1 MPNWVKKVFLKWLPK
16 LLFMRRPIDDYEEK
30 FDEKKKNKDGKIAL
44 NVHAHRVSKDVGHKL
59 KNATIDDTIQ
69 KLYYSPQV
77 VKAFE
82 NICFI
87 AELLKKK
94 DRDDKID
101 EDWKYVAMVLDRLFL
116 LIFSIACFVGTVIIL
131 LRVSKRSKDLSNFY
145 LFKAPTLYDDRSPI
159 DLQYRPANLSA
170 NPIVA
175 V

>member
-1 MPNWVKKVFLKWLPK
+1 
-16 LLFMRRPIDDYEEK
+16 MRRPIDDYEEK
-30 FDEKKKNKDGKIAL
+30 FDDKKKPKDGKIAL
-44 NVHAHRVSKDVGHKL
+44 SVHAHRVSNVGNNIR
-59 KNATIDDTIQ
+59 NATIDDTIQ
-69 KLYYSPQV
+69 KMYYSPPV

-131 LRVSKRSKDLSNFY
+131 LRVRSLEYSENLICKTFRHQHCMTHDNPSICSIVQPIY
-145 LFKAPTLYDDRSPI
+145 LLIQLVSE
-159 DLQYRPANLSA
+159 
-170 NPIVA
+170 V
-175 V
+175 